1 MQVSSNDANKS
12 KDQLIE
18 NSTNTISEMQRTPLN
33 LDKRHEYISN
43 DNDFEQTLTLL
54 KDIQLL
60 NTYFTNIVKM
70 IHHLKNYI
78 GLPR

>member
-60 NTYFTNIVKM
+60 NTYFINIVKM
-70 IHHLKNYI
+70 IHHLKTYI